1 MKMFPMAQNGV
12 IRGDDKNPVI
22 AAQSKVIG
30 MTSRPKDLQMLITT
44 EKKKDKFWTLRIP
57 VKDPKI

>member
-12 IRGDDKNPVI
+12 IRGDDRKPVI
-22 AAQSKVIG
+22 SAQSKVIG
-30 MTSRPKDLQMLITT
+30 ITSRPRTRQMLITT
-44 EKKKDKFWTLRIP
+44 QKQEKFWTLRIP